1 MYVPL
6 SAEKEAGQL
15 FSLCAESFVTNVAA
29 RIGV

>member
-6 SAEKEAGQL
+6 SAEKETGQF
-15 FSLCAESFVTNVAA
+15 FSLRAESFVTNFAA